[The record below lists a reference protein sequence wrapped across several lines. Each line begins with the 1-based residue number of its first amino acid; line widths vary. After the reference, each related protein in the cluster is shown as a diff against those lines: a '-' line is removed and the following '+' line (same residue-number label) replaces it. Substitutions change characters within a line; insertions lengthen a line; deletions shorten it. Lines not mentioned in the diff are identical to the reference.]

1 MSLFRLCRLPL
12 SVSPLSHAI
21 HKLSWH
27 LAVFPPLCVTCL
39 AKLTFSC
46 TLSMLVGR
54 LSCRISFLVIVGV
67 LDVPSDVNRAPLFP
81 GKKKK
86 KKKTQS
92 FLCKDLWVMVESL
105 KEINELIPPWMSPSS
120 APRVKR
126 WHPWPALLPHFSPC
140 WKLVL
145 EKGIMPITPHG
156 LPNRFSAPDT
166 GWVSFLTY
174 CS

>member
-1 MSLFRLCRLPL
+1 MSLFRFCRLPF

-21 HKLSWH
+21 HKLFWH

-39 AKLTFSC
+39 VKLTYSC

-54 LSCRISFLVIVGV
+54 LSCRISFLVIVVV

-81 GKKKK
+81 GRRKKKH
-86 KKKTQS
+86 S
-92 FLCKDLWVMVESL
+92 VLCKGLWVMVESW
-105 KEINELIPPWMSPSS
+105 KEINELIPPWMSPPSV
-120 APRVKR
+120 PRVKL

-140 WKLVL
+140 WKVVL
-145 EKGIMPITPHG
+145 EKGIMPITSHG

-174 CS
+174 YS